1 MSGVTALG
9 LLAGLLTTIAFV
21 PQVLRVWR
29 TRSTNDISLGMFVL
43 FTVGVALWLVYGL
56 LVDALP
62 VVVANGVTLVLSA
75 TILGFK
81 LRYK

>member
-1 MSGVTALG
+1 MTAVTALG
-9 LLAGLLTTIAFV
+9 LVAGALTTTAFI

-29 TRSTNDISLGMFVL
+29 TRSTRDISLGMFLL
-43 FTVGVALWLVYGL
+43 FTLGVALWLVYGV
-56 LVDALP
+56 LVDAPP
-62 VVVANGVTLVLSA
+62 VVIANGVTLALSA